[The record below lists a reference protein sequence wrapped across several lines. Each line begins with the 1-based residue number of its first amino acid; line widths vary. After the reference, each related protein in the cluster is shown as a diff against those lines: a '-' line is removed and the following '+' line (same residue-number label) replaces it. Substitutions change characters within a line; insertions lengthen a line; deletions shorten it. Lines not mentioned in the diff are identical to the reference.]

1 MKPLNHDFND
11 NFIGHCRR
19 LCSKTQEPSDICL
32 EVLLMILHALKQG
45 LSCDWLRLE
54 TLELVTGISLSFC
67 HEVIV
72 PSRREEYHVWATFQT
87 AMTKDLAMT
96 AALPPY
102 EDIVA
107 S

>member
-1 MKPLNHDFND
+1 
-11 NFIGHCRR
+11 
-19 LCSKTQEPSDICL
+19 
-32 EVLLMILHALKQG
+32 MILRALKQC
-45 LSCDWLRLE
+45 LSCDWLRLKPWK
-54 TLELVTGISLSFC
+54 LVTSISLSFC

-72 PSRREEYHVWATFQT
+72 PGRREEYHVCATFLT

>member
-1 MKPLNHDFND
+1 
-11 NFIGHCRR
+11 
-19 LCSKTQEPSDICL
+19 
-32 EVLLMILHALKQG
+32 
-45 LSCDWLRLE
+45 
-54 TLELVTGISLSFC
+54 LSFC

-72 PSRREEYHVWATFQT
+72 PGRREEYHVWATFLT

-96 AALPPY
+96 VALPPY

>member
-1 MKPLNHDFND
+1 MV
-11 NFIGHCRR
+11 
-19 LCSKTQEPSDICL
+19 LCAL
-32 EVLLMILHALKQG
+32 EDG
-45 LSCDWLRLE
+45 LSCDCLRLKALE
-54 TLELVTGISLSFC
+54 TGHQHVLKLLPRRDC
-67 HEVIV
+67 
-72 PSRREEYHVWATFQT
+72 PWRREEYHVWATFQT